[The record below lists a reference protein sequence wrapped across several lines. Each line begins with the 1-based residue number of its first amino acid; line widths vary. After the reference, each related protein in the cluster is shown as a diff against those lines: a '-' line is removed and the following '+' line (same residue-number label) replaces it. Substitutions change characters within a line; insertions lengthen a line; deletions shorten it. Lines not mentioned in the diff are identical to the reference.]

1 MKAGRPRK
9 DPSRRSPH
17 YVVRELFRLRV
28 ARGWTVRELAERS
41 GWHANS
47 IYKLEQ
53 GINGHGSLPMLCDL
67 AEAMGYAVALVPMR
81 PPGPALIAPPPEL
94 PLLEV
99 SGIPH
104 NPDAVI
110 ASIPQ
115 AANEQV
121 DAQPRPGK
129 HYRTVHVHTGE
140 ELTA

>member
-28 ARGWTVRELAERS
+28 ARGWSVRELAERS

-53 GINGHGSLPMLCDL
+53 GANGHGSLPMLCDL
-67 AEAMGYAVALVPMR
+67 AEAMGYAVALVPMH
-81 PPGPALIAPPPEL
+81 PPGPALITPPPE
-94 PLLEV
+94 PILLE
-99 SGIPH
+99 P
-104 NPDAVI
+104 P
-110 ASIPQ
+110 P
-115 AANEQV
+115 AANEQIE
-121 DAQPRPGK
+121 AQPRPGK